1 MNDDGDMVDTDY
13 GDENR
18 GTWWWG
24 DNDEMVVVVVVV
36 VMRVVVFG
44 DGDNDSC
51 VLTENFVPNSVLM
64 CITSNVH

>member
-1 MNDDGDMVDTDY
+1 
-13 GDENR
+13 
-18 GTWWWG
+18 
-24 DNDEMVVVVVVV
+24 MVVVVVVV